1 MNPHKK
7 YMVVVTYN
15 GGRKRGQKEFFGPYK
30 NIEEARTVAS
40 SMWAFARLQGMDIS
54 ATVAP
59 WPAVDRRLL

>member
-7 YMVVVTYN
+7 YMVAVTYN
-15 GGRKRGQKEFFGPYK
+15 DGGKRGQKEFFGPYK
-30 NIEEARTVAS
+30 GIEEARTVAS

-59 WPAVDRRLL
+59 RTAVDRRFL